1 MTESQDKEEPGDAL
15 LAQLTDDQKL
25 LLYQALEIVK
35 QKVFSE
41 SVKRFRNYLIVAVS
55 LITLFGAVSVVGLKT
70 AIKDATVSALREDA
84 SLRQSIKD
92 DAAAKV
98 TQAKE
103 LIDKIEEL
111 YNDTKKYR
119 DSEAASTKRELD
131 RLVSNL
137 KEKTQED
144 NLLFE
149 NSAKE
154 LNELVLKL
162 KRLVENKEVKQ

>member
-1 MTESQDKEEPGDAL
+1 MPQ
-15 LAQLTDDQKL
+15 
-25 LLYQALEIVK
+25 VK
-35 QKVFSE
+35 QQVFSE
-41 SVKRFRNYLIVAVS
+41 SVKRFRNYLLVAVS

-70 AIKDATVSALREDA
+70 AIKDATVSAFREDA

-92 DAAAKV
+92 DASAKV

-103 LIDKIEEL
+103 LIEKIEDL
-111 YNDTKKYR
+111 YKGAKKYR
-119 DSEAASTKRELD
+119 EFEAAAAKRELEK
-131 RLVSNL
+131 LVSNL

-149 NSAKE
+149 NSARE

-162 KRLVENKEVKQ
+162 RKLVANKDIKQ